1 MAESRES
8 LVVQKRPI
16 TKRRITNLITKI
28 DPGFAGQYINE
39 IRELNNIFQSQ
50 HIEASASLEPAHE
63 D

>member
-16 TKRRITNLITKI
+16 TKRPITNLIKKI
-28 DPGFAGQYINE
+28 DPGFAGHNKNE
-39 IRELNNIFQSQ
+39 ISELNNIFQSQ